1 MAGDPREG
9 RSSYTLL
16 TNIAYLSTSEHRHRH
31 SRHHQQYA
39 RHTRKVLE
47 AQDDS
52 KLTFLVCVVC
62 VYSLRNVERRPVLC
76 FFKRIEGGLFYQKNL
91 LGRAR
96 LYVLHSTAASLPVIR
111 VSRPRKH
118 PRASRVASEWPSVF
132 RTPFGPDQATCVTV
146 RVDIHTS

>member
-1 MAGDPREG
+1 MDGNHPRA
-9 RSSYTLL
+9 SSEICSISQPFIVTVY
-16 TNIAYLSTSEHRHRH
+16 R
-31 SRHHQQYA
+31 
-39 RHTRKVLE
+39 
-47 AQDDS
+47 
-52 KLTFLVCVVC
+52 
-62 VYSLRNVERRPVLC
+62 YSLRNVERRPVLC

>member
-1 MAGDPREG
+1 MQQVKTQKTNAAAHFGGVNLLARGTPG
-9 RSSYTLL
+9 RRLEVQASVGATLRP
-16 TNIAYLSTSEHRHRH
+16 T
-31 SRHHQQYA
+31 
-39 RHTRKVLE
+39 VL
-47 AQDDS
+47 
-52 KLTFLVCVVC
+52 VVLRG
-62 VYSLRNVERRPVLC
+62 YSLRNVERRPVLC
-76 FFKRIEGGLFYQKNL
+76 FFKRIEGGSVYQKNL